1 MPIVDAKLQQI
12 SEITTFLQAL
22 QKFARLVFFMYLCDI
37 INFTFM
43 TQHNKCMEEAEKL
56 LNNK

>member
-1 MPIVDAKLQQI
+1 MH
-12 SEITTFLQAL
+12 FLQAL
-22 QKFARLVFFMYLCDI
+22 PKFARLVFFMYLCDI